1 MLTANA
7 GITLSDI
14 YFIFYIYCIYFMHT
28 KYDFINSLALHSHCL
43 LVNFMC
49 MCMFMEYTGRKA
61 ICSNLAWVKSLAS
74 NADFYNLNIYLQ
86 RPHTKVEE
94 RK

>member
-1 MLTANA
+1 
-7 GITLSDI
+7 
-14 YFIFYIYCIYFMHT
+14 MHT
-28 KYDFINSLALHSHCL
+28 KYDFITSLAPHRHCL

-49 MCMFMEYTGRKA
+49 MSVFMEYTGRKVV
-61 ICSNLAWVKSLAS
+61 CSNLAWVKSLAS
-74 NADFYNLNIYLQ
+74 NADFYKLNIYLQ